1 MNDKYRSGVKDV
13 KVIPNEE
20 IMSEHCLFLIDIVFK
35 KKVGRKVKF
44 RKKLKL

>member
-1 MNDKYRSGVKDV
+1 MSNKYRSSVKDV
-13 KVIPNEE
+13 NVIPTEE